1 MSFASYVSS
10 EDGQMMFGDLFCHH
24 PISSWYRRKG
34 EWEMSSLS
42 SAGNPRLNLG
52 IRLRGTGPMTH
63 PLYCHPRL
71 TPMAVAQEQ
80 REWES

>member
-1 MSFASYVSS
+1 
-10 EDGQMMFGDLFCHH
+10 
-24 PISSWYRRKG
+24 
-34 EWEMSSLS
+34 MSSLS
-42 SAGNPRLNLG
+42 SAGDPRLNPG
-52 IRLRGTGPMTH
+52 IWLRGKGAMTH